1 MLSDSLHKQD
11 CRKVHRRDAVF
22 CRKMREMLEDELA
35 RSRPDEE

>member
-11 CRKVHRRDAVF
+11 CKRVHEKNVRF